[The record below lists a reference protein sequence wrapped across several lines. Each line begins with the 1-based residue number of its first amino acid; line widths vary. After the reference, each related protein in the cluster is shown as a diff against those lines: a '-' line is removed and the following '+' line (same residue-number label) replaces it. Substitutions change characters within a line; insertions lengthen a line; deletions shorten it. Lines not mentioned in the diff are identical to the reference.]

1 MAKNGGVWEVHGLT
15 SWGIA
20 CRSKPG
26 VYATVQRKS
35 QSEGIAGKF
44 HGMLWNVKQS
54 PQFSDVNSWIRQNIG
69 SECQR
74 AG

>member
-1 MAKNGGVWEVHGLT
+1 MAKDGGVWEVHGLT

-35 QSEGIAGKF
+35 QSVV
-44 HGMLWNVKQS
+44 WNAKQY

-74 AG
+74 TG